1 MDLEDLTWKV
11 CELTEVAGGF
21 IRAESGKIAVENI
34 EVKGLHD
41 FVTYVDKNAEKMLV
55 KGLRKLLPEAG
66 FITEEDTASE
76 IGKHYTWIVDPLD
89 GTTNFIHAI
98 PCFSISIALMC
109 DTEIVLGVIY
119 EINLNECFYAWQGSK
134 AYLNGKEI
142 KVSATSKLKDS
153 LLITGFPNR
162 DYSLLDEYLSLFR
175 FFMEE
180 THGLRRFGSA
190 AVDLAYVACGRGE
203 GFYEYG
209 LSAWDVAAGAL
220 IVKQAGG
227 KVSDFKGGSNYLFG
241 GYTYSE
247 STKSDGW
254 IIKLDVT
261 GKKVWEKKFGGSKT
275 DCFYGITPDNNGSFV
290 AVGYTESKGAGNM
303 DAWAVKINAFGEKEW
318 EKTYGEYGEE
328 KAYAIDHT
336 TDGGYVITGYNKT
349 KGNRNVCM
357 SELDR

>member
-11 CELTEVAGGF
+11 CELTEVVGGF

-55 KGLRKLLPEAG
+55 KGLRELLPEAG

-241 GYTYSE
+241 GE
-247 STKSDGW
+247 
-254 IIKLDVT
+254 I
-261 GKKVWEKKFGGSKT
+261 
-275 DCFYGITPDNNGSFV
+275 V
-290 AVGYTESKGAGNM
+290 AG
-303 DAWAVKINAFGEKEW
+303 GEKIFSPFQE
-318 EKTYGEYGEE
+318 
-328 KAYAIDHT
+328 AIAN
-336 TDGGYVITGYNKT
+336 YLVV
-349 KGNRNVCM
+349 KG
-357 SELDR
+357 

>member
-11 CELTEVAGGF
+11 CELTEVVGGF
-21 IRAESGKIAVENI
+21 IRAESGNIAAENI

-41 FVTYVDKNAEKMLV
+41 FVTYVDKNAEKTLV

-76 IGKHYTWIVDPLD
+76 TGKHYTWIVDPLD

-109 DTEIVLGVIY
+109 DREIVLGVIY
-119 EINLNECFYAWQGSK
+119 EINLSECFYAWQGSK
-134 AYLNGKEI
+134 AYLNGKVI
-142 KVSATSKLKDS
+142 KVSTTSNLKDS

-162 DYSLLDEYLSLFR
+162 DYSLLDEYLALFR
-175 FFMEE
+175 YFMEE

-209 LSAWDVAAGAL
+209 LSAWDVAAGAI

-227 KVSDFKGGSNYLFG
+227 KVSDFKGGDNYLFG
-241 GYTYSE
+241 GE
-247 STKSDGW
+247 
-254 IIKLDVT
+254 I
-261 GKKVWEKKFGGSKT
+261 
-275 DCFYGITPDNNGSFV
+275 V
-290 AVGYTESKGAGNM
+290 AG
-303 DAWAVKINAFGEKEW
+303 GEKIFSSFQE
-318 EKTYGEYGEE
+318 
-328 KAYAIDHT
+328 AIAK
-336 TDGGYVITGYNKT
+336 YLIV
-349 KGNRNVCM
+349 KG
-357 SELDR
+357 